1 MSIDKGVFMEKKKQG
16 SFKVTF
22 NNKTTTHNTPTSVL
36 DVVGPNRD
44 YICVLVNGRVR
55 ELTYMLTED
64 ATLEV
69 RSLDDSEGI
78 RIYQT
83 SLRFVAAMAM
93 KRIRPELNVR
103 FSYNVSRSIF
113 IQVTNKGVTVDR
125 LLVEKLQ
132 KEMRAIVDADLKLNR
147 SKITIAEAY
156 ELYEKLGY
164 NDKLEILQYRPEP
177 KVHVYECDG
186 YQNYMYG
193 YMVPSTGYLKSFL
206 IRPYSPGMLL
216 QYPRSETKGE
226 IPEFKDAPMFGKA
239 LKASHNWAKLTNLDS
254 VAHINS
260 YIEKGQIVDLINL
273 AEAKHYQMLS
283 ELGQR
288 IMEDSDDIRLIC
300 IAGPSSSGKTTFANR
315 LRTELM
321 SRGLNAIRLS
331 IDDYYLPRELAPR
344 DENGNFDLESIYALD
359 IELFNQNMLDLI
371 NGEEVQLPKFDFK
384 IGKRVP
390 GRKLQVKAN
399 QPIIIEGIHALNEQ
413 LTSYI
418 PKHQKYKIYISPQA
432 QINIDDH
439 NPISLTDLRLL
450 RRIVRDNKYRNA
462 SAQETMNMWPSVR
475 AGEFKWIYDTQ
486 EEADYV
492 YNSLL
497 SYELAVMKKHALP
510 LLQEFDYKSEFFPLA
525 ERLIRMLKYFLDMDE
540 EWVPSNSLLREFI
553 GGSCFHDV

>member
-1 MSIDKGVFMEKKKQG
+1 M

-22 NNKTTTHNTPTSVL
+22 NGKTTVYEKPIKVL
-36 DVVGPNRD
+36 DVVGND
-44 YICVLVNGRVR
+44 HKYICAFVNGRVR
-55 ELTYMLTED
+55 ELTYEVKGD
-64 ATLEV
+64 AEIVPKT
-69 RSLDDSEGI
+69 LDDGEGV

-83 SLRFVAAMAM
+83 TLRYITAMAM
-93 KRIRPELNVR
+93 KKIRPDLNVR

-132 KEMRAIVDADLKLNR
+132 QEMKRIIEADLPIVR
-147 SKITIAEAY
+147 RKISVDEANV
-156 ELYEKLGY
+156 LYEKLGY
-164 NDKLEILQYRPEP
+164 TDKLEILKYRPEET
-177 KVHVYECDG
+177 VHIYECDG
-186 YQNYMYG
+186 YINYMYG
-193 YMVPSTGYLKSFL
+193 YKVPSTGYIRSFI

-239 LKASHNWAKLTNLDS
+239 LKTSHHWATLTKQDS
-254 VAHINS
+254 VAHINE
-260 YIEKGQIVDLINL
+260 YIKRKEVVDLINIG
-273 AEAKHYQMLS
+273 EARHYQMLT
-283 ELGQR
+283 ELGNR
-288 IMEDSDDIRLIC
+288 ILEDKEDIRLIC

-321 SRGLNAIRLS
+321 SRGLRAIRLS
-331 IDDYYLPRELAPR
+331 IDDYYLPRDMAPR

-359 IELFNQNMLDLI
+359 IELFNRNMLDLI

-390 GRKLQVKAN
+390 GRILKVAAD
-399 QPIIIEGIHALNEQ
+399 QPLIIEGIHALNEQ

-432 QINIDDH
+432 QINIDDQ

-450 RRIVRDNKYRNA
+450 RRIVRDKKYRNA
-462 SAQETMNMWPSVR
+462 SAEETMRMWPSVR

-486 EEADYV
+486 EEADYI

-497 SYELAVMKKHALP
+497 PYELAVMKKHATP

-525 ERLIRMLKYFLDMDE
+525 ERLLRMLKYFLDLDE

-553 GGSCFHDV
+553 GGSCYHDV

>member
-1 MSIDKGVFMEKKKQG
+1 MEKENIA
-16 SFKVTF
+16 SFKITF
-22 NNKTTTHNTPTSVL
+22 KGQTTTHTTPIRAL
-36 DVVGPNRD
+36 DIVGNNKE
-44 YICVLVNGRVR
+44 YICVFVNGRVR
-55 ELTYMLTED
+55 ELNYIISED
-64 ATLEV
+64 ATLDV
-69 RSLDDSEGI
+69 RNLDDSEGI

-93 KRIRPELNVR
+93 KRIRPDLNIR

-113 IQVTNKGVTVDR
+113 IQVTNKGILVDR

-132 KEMRAIVDADLKLNR
+132 KEMRAIVEADLPLNR
-147 SKITIAEAY
+147 SKMTTEEAA

-164 NDKLEILQYRPEP
+164 KDKLEILKYRPEP
-177 KVHVYECDG
+177 KVHIYDCDG

-193 YMVPSTGYLKSFL
+193 YMVPSTGYLKTFI

-254 VAHINS
+254 VAHINA
-260 YIEKGQIVDLINL
+260 YIEKKQIVELINI
-273 AEAKHYQMLS
+273 AEAKHYQMLT

-288 IMEDSDDIRLIC
+288 ILEDSEDIRLIC

-344 DENGNFDLESIYALD
+344 DENGKFDLESIYALD

-390 GRKLQVKAN
+390 GRKLKVKTN

-450 RRIVRDNKYRNA
+450 RRIVRDKKYRNA
-462 SAQETMNMWPSVR
+462 SAQETMAMWPSVR

-510 LLQEFDYKSEFFPLA
+510 LLMDFDYQSEFFPLA

>member
-1 MSIDKGVFMEKKKQG
+1 MENKKTK
-16 SFKVTF
+16 TF
-22 NNKTTTHNTPTSVL
+22 TVVYNGKTTTHDEPVRIL
-36 DVVGPNRD
+36 DIVGPDKNL
-44 YICVLVNGRVR
+44 ICAYVNGRVR
-55 ELTYMLTED
+55 ELTFLLNRD
-64 ATLEV
+64 AILETKTL
-69 RSLDDSEGI
+69 DNGEGI

-113 IQVTNKGVTVDR
+113 IQITNKGVTVDR

-132 KEMRAIVDADLKLNR
+132 REMRNIVEADLPFNR
-147 SKITIAEAY
+147 TKITIEGAEK
-156 ELYEKLGY
+156 LYEELGY
-164 NDKLEILQYRPEP
+164 KDKLEILKYRPEP
-177 KVHVYECDG
+177 TVHIYECDG
-186 YQNYMYG
+186 YENYMYG
-193 YMVPSTGYLKSFL
+193 YMVPSSGYLKNFI

-254 VAHINS
+254 VAHINH
-260 YIEKGQIVDLINL
+260 YIENGHIVELINI

-288 IMEDSDDIRLIC
+288 ILEDSEDIRLIC

-315 LRTELM
+315 LRIELM

-344 DENGNFDLESIYALD
+344 DEYGNYDLESIYALD
-359 IELFNQNMLDLI
+359 IELFNKNMLDLI
-371 NGEEVQLPKFDFK
+371 NGEEVELPKFDFK
-384 IGKRVP
+384 KGQRVP
-390 GRKLQVKAN
+390 GRKLKVAAN

-418 PKHQKYKIYISPQA
+418 PKHQKYKIYIAPQA
-432 QINIDDH
+432 QINIDEH

-450 RRIVRDNKYRNA
+450 RRIVRDKKYRNA
-462 SAQETMNMWPSVR
+462 SAKETMAMWPSVR

-510 LLQEFDYKSEFFPLA
+510 LLLEFDYLSEFFPIA

-540 EWVPSNSLLREFI
+540 KWVPSNSLLREFI
-553 GGSCFHDV
+553 GGSCFEDV

>member
-1 MSIDKGVFMEKKKQG
+1 MEKNK

-22 NNKTTTHNTPTSVL
+22 KDKTTVHDKPVRVL
-36 DVVGPNRD
+36 DVVGSNHE
-44 YICVLVNGRVR
+44 YIAVLVNGRVR
-55 ELTYMLTED
+55 ELTYTLTED
-64 ATLEV
+64 AVLEIKT
-69 RSLDDSEGI
+69 LDDSEGV

-83 SLRFVAAMAM
+83 SLRYVAAMAM
-93 KRIRPELNVR
+93 KRIRPDLNIR

-132 KEMRAIVDADLKLNR
+132 KEMREIVAADYAIVR
-147 SKITIAEAY
+147 HKITTEEAEVLYKERGY
-156 ELYEKLGY
+156 E
-164 NDKLEILQYRPEP
+164 DKLKILKYRPEET
-177 KVHVYECDG
+177 VHVYECEG
-186 YQNYMYG
+186 YKNYMYG
-193 YMVPSTGYLKSFL
+193 YKVPSTGYLKNFI

-239 LKASHNWAKLTNLDS
+239 LKASHNWATMTKLDS
-254 VAHINS
+254 VAHINK
-260 YIEKGQIVDLINL
+260 YIENNQVVDLINIS
-273 AEAKHYQMLS
+273 EAKHYQMLS
-283 ELGQR
+283 ELGHR
-288 IMEDSDDIRLIC
+288 ILEDSDDIRLIC

-315 LRTELM
+315 LRAELM
-321 SRGLNAIRLS
+321 SRGLDAIRLS

-344 DENGNFDLESIYALD
+344 DENGKFDLESIYALD
-359 IELFNQNMLDLI
+359 IELFNKNMLDLI

-390 GRKLQVKAN
+390 GRKLKVHEH

-418 PKHQKYKIYISPQA
+418 PKHQKYKIYIAPQA

-439 NPISLTDLRLL
+439 NPISLTDLRLI

-462 SAQETMNMWPSVR
+462 SAKETMAMWPSVR

-540 EWVPSNSLLREFI
+540 TWVPSNSLLREFI

>member
-1 MSIDKGVFMEKKKQG
+1 MEKDKIA

-22 NNKTTTHNTPTSVL
+22 KGQTTTHTAPVKAL
-36 DVVGPNRD
+36 EIVGNNKE
-44 YICVLVNGRVR
+44 YICVFVNGRVR
-55 ELTYMLTED
+55 ELNYIISED
-64 ATLEV
+64 ATLDV
-69 RSLDDSEGI
+69 RNLDDSEGI

-93 KRIRPELNVR
+93 KRIRPDLNIR

-113 IQVTNKGVTVDR
+113 IQVTNKGILVDR

-132 KEMRAIVDADLKLNR
+132 KEMRAIVEADLPLNR
-147 SKITIAEAY
+147 SKMTTEEAA

-164 NDKLEILQYRPEP
+164 KDKLEILKYRPEP
-177 KVHVYECDG
+177 KVHIYDCDG

-193 YMVPSTGYLKSFL
+193 YMVPSTGYLKTFI

-254 VAHINS
+254 VAHINA
-260 YIEKGQIVDLINL
+260 YIEKKQIVELINI
-273 AEAKHYQMLS
+273 AEAKHYQMLT

-288 IMEDSDDIRLIC
+288 ILEDSEDIRLIC

-344 DENGNFDLESIYALD
+344 DENGKFDLESIYALD

-390 GRKLQVKAN
+390 GRKLKVKTN

-450 RRIVRDNKYRNA
+450 RRIVRDKKYRNA
-462 SAQETMNMWPSVR
+462 SAQETMAMWPSVR

-510 LLQEFDYKSEFFPLA
+510 LLMDFDYQSEFFPLA

>member
-1 MSIDKGVFMEKKKQG
+1 MENKKLN
-16 SFKVTF
+16 SFKITF
-22 NNKTTTHNTPTSVL
+22 NGKTTTHDKPVTVL
-36 DVVGPNRD
+36 DVVGPNRE
-44 YICVLVNGRVR
+44 YIAVLVNGRVR
-55 ELTYMLTED
+55 ELTYVLTYD
-64 ATLEV
+64 ATLEIKT
-69 RSLDDSEGI
+69 LDDSEGI

-83 SLRFVAAMAM
+83 SLRYVAAMAM

-132 KEMRAIVDADLKLNR
+132 KEMRAIVDADFPLNR
-147 SKITIAEAY
+147 SKITTKEAQA
-156 ELYEKLGY
+156 LYERLGY
-164 NDKLEILQYRPEP
+164 KDKLEILQYRPEP
-177 KVHVYECDG
+177 TVHVYECDG
-186 YQNYMYG
+186 YENYMYG
-193 YMVPSTGYLKSFL
+193 YMVPSTGYLKSFI

-260 YIEKGQIVDLINL
+260 YIEQKQIVELINI

-288 IMEDSDDIRLIC
+288 ILEDSDDIRLIC

-344 DENGNFDLESIYALD
+344 DENGKFDLESIYALD

-390 GRKLQVKAN
+390 GRKLQVKAT

-462 SAQETMNMWPSVR
+462 SAQETMSMWPSVR

-510 LLQEFDYKSEFFPLA
+510 LLMEFDYKSEFFPLA
-525 ERLIRMLKYFLDMDE
+525 ERLIRMLKYFLDMEE

>member
-1 MSIDKGVFMEKKKQG
+1 MTNKKPKSFNVVFNGKM
-16 SFKVTF
+16 
-22 NNKTTTHNTPTSVL
+22 TTHDKPTRII
-36 DVVGPNRD
+36 DIVGKDKNL
-44 YICVLVNGRVR
+44 ICAYVNGRVR
-55 ELTYMLTED
+55 ELNFILNQDSTIETK
-64 ATLEV
+64 T
-69 RSLDDSEGI
+69 LDDSEGI

-132 KEMRAIVDADLKLNR
+132 REMRNIVDADLPFKR
-147 SKITIAEAY
+147 TKITIEEAK
-156 ELYEKLGY
+156 ELYQRLGY
-164 NDKLEILQYRPEP
+164 KDKLEILKYRPEP
-177 KVHVYECDG
+177 MVHIYECDG
-186 YQNYMYG
+186 YENYMYG
-193 YMVPSTGYLKSFL
+193 YMVPSSGYLKNFIIS
-206 IRPYSPGMLL
+206 PYSPGMLL

-254 VAHINS
+254 VANINS
-260 YIEKGQIVDLINL
+260 YIEKGNIVELINI

-283 ELGQR
+283 ELGHR
-288 IMEDSDDIRLIC
+288 ILEDSEDIRLIC

-344 DENGNFDLESIYALD
+344 DEHGNIDLESIYALD
-359 IELFNQNMLDLI
+359 IELFNKNMLDLI
-371 NGEEVQLPKFDFK
+371 NGEEVELPKFDFK
-384 IGKRVP
+384 LGKRVA
-390 GRKLQVKAN
+390 GRKLKVAAN

-418 PKHQKYKIYISPQA
+418 PKHQKYKIYIAPQA

-450 RRIVRDNKYRNA
+450 RRIVRDHKYRNA
-462 SAQETMNMWPSVR
+462 SAKETMAMWPSVR

-492 YNSLL
+492 FNSLL
-497 SYELAVMKKHALP
+497 SYELAVMKKYAFP
-510 LLQEFDYKSEFFPLA
+510 LLLQFDYLSEDFPIA

-540 EWVPSNSLLREFI
+540 QWVPSNSLLREFI
-553 GGSCFHDV
+553 GGSCFEDV

>member
-1 MSIDKGVFMEKKKQG
+1 MEKNKQG
-16 SFKVTF
+16 SFKVTY

-36 DVVGPNRD
+36 DIVGPNRD
-44 YICVLVNGRVR
+44 LICVLVNGRVR
-55 ELTYMLTED
+55 ELTYVLTED
-64 ATLEV
+64 ATLETKT
-69 RSLDDSEGI
+69 LDHSEGI

-83 SLRFVAAMAM
+83 SLRYVAAMAM

-132 KEMRAIVDADLKLNR
+132 KEMRSIVDADLKLNR
-147 SKITIAEAY
+147 SKITIDEAAK
-156 ELYEKLGY
+156 LYEKLGY
-164 NDKLEILQYRPEP
+164 KDKLEILQYRPEN
-177 KVHVYECDG
+177 KVHIYECDG

-193 YMVPSTGYLKSFL
+193 YMVPSTGYLKNFI

-239 LKASHNWAKLTNLDS
+239 LKASHNWAKITNLDS

-260 YIEKGQIVDLINL
+260 YIEKGLTVELINI

-288 IMEDSDDIRLIC
+288 IMEDSEDIRLIC

-390 GRKLQVKAN
+390 GRKLQVRAN

-462 SAQETMNMWPSVR
+462 SAQETIAMWPSVR

-492 YNSLL
+492 FNSLL

-510 LLQEFDYKSEFFPLA
+510 LLSQFDYQSEYFPLV

-540 EWVPSNSLLREFI
+540 EWVPNNSLFREFI